1 MKRATLLF
9 LLFTVAPSLLSGQGR
24 FLWKGINPAELPRL
38 SAFLNRFT
46 SLGFCH
52 IPEGGLGEEETIRFG
67 LLYNYRFHRERFGRC
82 RSRRC
87 PHGELTMDSS
97 QVTRALE
104 ENFGVHFHR
113 HRSLP
118 DSHPPLFYDGRRY
131 HFPRL
136 SAQQG
141 YGVVIT
147 GGEALSPERLLLRG
161 TLYEEDDPSRAILA
175 DFSGVLRLR
184 TDGSLCLESL
194 STVRRPE
201 RFRSRNTP

>member
-1 MKRATLLF
+1 MQRATLLF
-9 LLFTVAPSLLSGQGR
+9 VLVVSAPLLSGEGR
-24 FLWKGINPAELPRL
+24 SLWKGINPAELPRL
-38 SAFLNRFT
+38 TAFLNSFT
-46 SLGFCH
+46 SLGFCQV
-52 IPEGGLGEEETIRFG
+52 PRGGLSEEEMVRFG
-67 LLYNYRFHRERFGRC
+67 LLYNYRFHRERYDMCKG
-82 RSRRC
+82 RRC
-87 PHGELTMDSS
+87 SQGELAMDAR

-104 ENFGVHFHR
+104 ENFGVHLHR

-118 DSHPPLFYDGRRY
+118 DSHPPLFYDGKRY
-131 HFPRL
+131 HFPQL

-194 STVRRPE
+194 TTVRRPE
-201 RFRSRNTP
+201 RVRSRNTP